1 MGFGISFLP
10 DGAPKTKSPVTYFA
24 DALELSEIADDAGL
38 RFVKMT
44 EHYLHPYG
52 GYCPSPLMFLSAV
65 AARTRQIR
73 LFTGAILPVFHHPL
87 QIASEVALLD
97 ALSGG
102 RAEIGFARAYLPYEF
117 EAFGI
122 PLDESRDRFTQ
133 TVKAVTRLWR
143 EADVSI
149 ESEFFAFHKATVL
162 PRCTQTPHPP
172 VWVAA
177 VRSRQSFAW
186 IGEEGFKL
194 LVTPGFTGPAS
205 ISEFISIYRESFR
218 APPEGARSGQEVAIS
233 LPLYIR
239 DTDAAACAEADSY
252 LGRYLEVWADAAK
265 AWDAVG
271 SRDYPGYSGMAGTLR
286 ATTPEAMRRS
296 GAAIVG
302 CPQHVV
308 EQIHRLR
315 EELSIDHILWQV
327 DFGAMPGEAARQ
339 TLTRFIEKVLPAC
352 QLKSAQLV

>member
-1 MGFGISFLP
+1 MGFGLSFLP

-24 DALELSEIADDAGL
+24 DALELSKIADDAGF

-52 GYCPSPLMFLSAV
+52 GYCPSPLLFLSAV
-65 AARTRQIR
+65 AARTRRIR
-73 LFTGAILPVFHHPL
+73 LFTGGILPVFHHPI

-133 TVKAVTRLWR
+133 TVKAVTRLWL
-143 EADVSI
+143 ESEVTI
-149 ESEFFAFHKATVL
+149 ESEFFAFSKATVL
-162 PRCTQTPHPP
+162 PRCVQTPHPP

-194 LVTPGFTGPAS
+194 LVTPGFVGRAS
-205 ISEFISIYRESFR
+205 LPEFISIYRESFR
-218 APPEGARSGQEVAIS
+218 APPGAEHCAQEVAIS
-233 LPLYIR
+233 LPLYVR
-239 DTDAAACAEADSY
+239 DTDSSACAEADSY
-252 LGRYLEVWADAAK
+252 LGRYLDVWADAAK
-265 AWDAVG
+265 AWDAAG
-271 SRDYPGYSGMAGTLR
+271 SRDYPGYTGMAATLR
-286 ATTPEAMRRS
+286 NTTPEAMRRS

-302 CPQHVV
+302 CPLRVV
-308 EQIHRLR
+308 EQVQRLR

-327 DFGAMPGEAARQ
+327 DFGAMPGEQARR
-339 TLTRFIEKVLPAC
+339 TLSLFIDKVLPSC
-352 QLKSAQLV
+352 HTECDQLV